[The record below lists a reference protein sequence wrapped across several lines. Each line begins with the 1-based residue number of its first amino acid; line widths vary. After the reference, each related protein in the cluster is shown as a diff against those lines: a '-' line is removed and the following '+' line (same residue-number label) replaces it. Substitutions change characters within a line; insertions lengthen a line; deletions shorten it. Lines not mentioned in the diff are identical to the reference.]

1 MGRLLVVCSL
11 SLVCGLAAGT
21 LQAQNSQQDQKPVNK
36 VVVQFVG
43 TNIVVQAGP
52 EGPGY
57 QDLVSAQVR
66 TVQTNDLL
74 INVGMQLD
82 LRTSSTPG
90 SSETA
95 LLNLIVYV
103 DGVYISPSFVRYG
116 YQHAIFSPGAAEN
129 GYTLERQDVDS
140 FSFVARD
147 LSPGVHTILATA
159 YLVATG
165 VGGGSASGSVGDGT
179 MTVETAHVIRDSSD
193 VPTLK

>member
-1 MGRLLVVCSL
+1 MVVCSL
-11 SLVCGLAAGT
+11 FLVCGLAAGT
-21 LQAQNSQQDQKPVNK
+21 LQAQNSQQKPANK
-36 VVVQFVG
+36 VAVQFVG
-43 TNIVVQAGP
+43 TNIVAQSGP

-74 INVGMQLD
+74 VNIGLQLD
-82 LRTSSTPG
+82 LRTSTTPG

-116 YQHAIFSPGAAEN
+116 YQHAIFSPGTEN

-140 FSFVARD
+140 FSFIARD
-147 LSPGVHTILATA
+147 LPPGVHTILATA

-165 VGGGSASGSVGDGT
+165 VGGGGAGGSVGDGT
-179 MTVETAHVIRDSSD
+179 MTVETVHVITDSSD
-193 VPTLK
+193 IPTLK